1 MGVMK
6 RKEACPACK
15 AKGDDWDDD
24 NLIRYMDDS
33 AHCFACGYTE
43 HSDQYK
49 SEPEIFYM
57 PTEFSEEDKQ
67 MIRRLPTGC
76 KGFRG
81 LADAVTE
88 RYRVR
93 HSFDETTGEVD
104 AQYYPYTLEGELVGY
119 KIRHIPK
126 TFRTIGVVGR
136 EADMFGYDIHKA
148 TPSKFVVIA
157 AGEVDALS
165 AYQMLNGGKE
175 IETPVISG
183 AVGEKG
189 SADQYAR
196 YYEWFSRFEKIILI
210 PDNDKA
216 GKEAIEPIAKVM
228 PRGKLYIMELP
239 AKDSNVML
247 TTGREREFIKAFWN
261 AKPYAPPGVSMGNEL
276 YAAALEEAARPGLPL
291 PPFMADLEKKMAG
304 RIPLGNIINIGAP
317 SGIGKTTWANELVY
331 FWSFHSPYLPGVISM
346 ELTKGQYFTVLLS
359 RHIGKKIDRVA
370 DQGTRYKLVEDNSA
384 AAHELLYKEDGS
396 PRFVLMDDRDA
407 DIERF
412 KATAEKMIVSM
423 GVQVLV
429 FDPLQ
434 DFFEGLKLEQQEGF
448 MAWQKSLIKRY
459 PVILI
464 NINHFSKG
472 ATGGQGSRG
481 ASATEEGFQGTSS
494 IYKSGSANII
504 LSRNKE
510 AETEAERNTTSV
522 MLAKCRWSGETGPA
536 GKVIYDNETHTL
548 KRFVEQDSEY

>member
-148 TPSKFVVIA
+148 TTSKFVVIA

-165 AYQMLNGGKE
+165 AYQMLNDGKE

-276 YAAALEEAARPGLPL
+276 YAAALEEAQRPRLAL
-291 PPFMADLEKKMAG
+291 PPFMADLQAKLAG
-304 RIPLGNIINIGAP
+304 GIPLGTIVNIGAA
-317 SGIGKTTWANELVY
+317 SGVGKTTIANEIIY
-331 FWSFHSPYLPGVISM
+331 RWCFDSPYLPGIVSM
-346 ELTKGQYFTVLLS
+346 ELSKGQYFTALLS
-359 RHIGKKIDRVA
+359 RHIGKKIDRLPTTEERFLLLEDHA
-370 DQGTRYKLVEDNSA
+370 D

-407 DIERF
+407 DLDRF

-434 DFFEGLKLEQQEGF
+434 DLFEGLKLEQQEAF
-448 MAWQKSLIKRY
+448 MNWQKSIVKRY
-459 PVILI
+459 PVILV
-464 NINHFSKG
+464 NINHFSKA
-472 ATGGQGSRG
+472 ATDGKGSEG
-481 ASATEEGFQGTSS
+481 KKATEEGFQGTSS
-494 IYKSGSANII
+494 IYKSGGINII
-504 LSRNKE
+504 IWRNKL
-510 AETEAERNTTSV
+510 AEDPIERNTLHMELTKS
-522 MLAKCRWSGETGPA
+522 RHTGDTGFA
-536 GKVIYDNETHTL
+536 GKAFYNNETHTL
-548 KRFVEQDSEY
+548 SRFVEQDDEY

>member
-119 KIRHIPK
+119 KIRKIPK

-148 TPSKFVVIA
+148 TTSKFIVIA

-165 AYQMLNGGKE
+165 AYQMLNDGKE
-175 IETPVISG
+175 VETPVISG

-276 YAAALEEAARPGLPL
+276 YAAALEEAQRPRLAL
-291 PPFMADLEKKMAG
+291 PPFMADLQAKLAG
-304 RIPLGNIINIGAP
+304 GIPLGTIVNIGAA
-317 SGIGKTTWANELVY
+317 SGVGKTTIANEIIY
-331 FWSFHSPYLPGVISM
+331 RWCFDSPYLPGIVSM
-346 ELTKGQYFTVLLS
+346 ELSKGQYFTALLS
-359 RHIGKKIDRVA
+359 RHIGKKIDRLPTTEERYLLLEDHA
-370 DQGTRYKLVEDNSA
+370 D
-384 AAHELLYKEDGS
+384 AAHDLLYKEDGS

-407 DIERF
+407 DLDRF

-434 DFFEGLKLEQQEGF
+434 DLFEGLKLEQQEAF
-448 MAWQKSLIKRY
+448 MNWQKSIVKRY
-459 PVILI
+459 PVILV
-464 NINHFSKG
+464 NINHFSKA
-472 ATGGQGSRG
+472 ATDGKGSEG
-481 ASATEEGFQGTSS
+481 KKATEEGFQGTSS
-494 IYKSGSANII
+494 IYKSGGINII
-504 LSRNKE
+504 IWRNKL
-510 AETEAERNTTSV
+510 AEDPIERNTLHMELTKS
-522 MLAKCRWSGETGPA
+522 RHTGDTGFA
-536 GKVIYDNETHTL
+536 GKAFYNNETHTL
-548 KRFVEQDSEY
+548 SRFVEQDDEY

>member
-148 TPSKFVVIA
+148 TTSKFVVIA

-165 AYQMLNGGKE
+165 AYQMLNDGKE

-276 YAAALEEAARPGLPL
+276 YAAALEEAQRPRLAL
-291 PPFMADLEKKMAG
+291 PPFMADLQAKLAG
-304 RIPLGNIINIGAP
+304 GIPLGTIVNIGAA
-317 SGIGKTTWANELVY
+317 SGVGKTTIANEIIY
-331 FWSFHSPYLPGVISM
+331 RWCFDSPYLPGIVSM
-346 ELTKGQYFTVLLS
+346 ELSKGQYFTALLS
-359 RHIGKKIDRVA
+359 RHIGKKIDRLPTTEERFSLLEDHA
-370 DQGTRYKLVEDNSA
+370 D
-384 AAHELLYKEDGS
+384 AAHDLLYKADGS

-407 DIERF
+407 DLDRF

-434 DFFEGLKLEQQEGF
+434 DLFEGLKLEQQEAF
-448 MAWQKSLIKRY
+448 MNWQKSIIKRY
-459 PVILI
+459 PVILV
-464 NINHFSKG
+464 NINHFSKA
-472 ATGGQGSRG
+472 ATDGKGSEG
-481 ASATEEGFQGTSS
+481 KKATEEGFQGTSS
-494 IYKSGSANII
+494 IYKSGGINII
-504 LSRNKE
+504 IWRNKL
-510 AETEAERNTTSV
+510 AEDPIERNTLHMELTKS
-522 MLAKCRWSGETGPA
+522 RHTGDTGFA
-536 GKVIYDNETHTL
+536 GKAFYNNETHTL
-548 KRFVEQDSEY
+548 SRFVEQDSEY